1 VDQRSGEADR
11 GETRVNKIAQMTE
24 RERADVFAE
33 TAERKALAEAII
45 EKDFWVCWTLKQLF
59 SIEALAGRLLFK
71 GGTSLS
77 KIFHAINRFSEDIDL
92 AVDYVALGFTGEKDP
107 RREGLSKTKRA
118 SILDEMMTACQKYI
132 GGEFLEVLKKHCEEI
147 LGTGGPW
154 RLEVSKQDPNIIE
167 FRYPPASTKTLSYI
181 PPQVVLELGTHAEFV
196 PHDKFTI
203 RSFVAEEFPNL
214 VSEAA
219 VPVVAL
225 LAKRTFWEKA
235 TILHAEYF
243 RPAERP
249 LLDRYSRHYYDVA
262 MMATGPIKAEA
273 LADLP
278 LLAQVVKHKETF
290 YPSAWA
296 RYDLARPG
304 KLQLAPA
311 EGRKEVLERDY
322 GRMGEMIFGKPPA
335 FGEIMEVLKELEQE
349 VNRESGEKKPP
360 ESFVRSI
367 DH

>member
-1 VDQRSGEADR
+1 
-11 GETRVNKIAQMTE
+11 VNKIAQMSA

-33 TAERKALAEAII
+33 TAERKVLAEAII

-59 SIEALAGRLLFK
+59 SIDTLTGRLLFK

-77 KIFHAINRFSEDIDL
+77 KIFHAIYRFSEDIDL

-107 RREGLSKTKRA
+107 RREGLSNTKRA
-118 SILDEMMTACQKYI
+118 AILDEMMAVCRQYI
-132 GGEFLEVLKKHCEEI
+132 GGDFLATLRKRCEEI
-147 LGTGGPW
+147 LGAGGPW
-154 RLEVSKQDPNIIE
+154 SLEVSKKDPNVVE
-167 FRYPPASTKTLSYI
+167 FRYPPASAKALSYI

-214 VSEAA
+214 VSEAD

-243 RPAERP
+243 RPTEKP

-262 MMATGPIKAEA
+262 MMVKGPIKAEA

-296 RYDLARPG
+296 RYDLAHPG
-304 KLQLAPA
+304 SLQLAPA
-311 EGRKEVLERDY
+311 EGRKEALERDY

-335 FGEIMEVLKELEQE
+335 FGEIMKVLKELEQE
-349 VNRESGEKKPP
+349 VNRKGGEKEPP
-360 ESFVRSI
+360 ESSQQVEKR
-367 DH
+367 